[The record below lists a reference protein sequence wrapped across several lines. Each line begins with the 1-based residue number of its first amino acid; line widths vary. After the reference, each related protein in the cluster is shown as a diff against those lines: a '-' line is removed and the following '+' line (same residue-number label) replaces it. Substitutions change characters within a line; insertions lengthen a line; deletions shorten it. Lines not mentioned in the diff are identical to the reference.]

1 MVAGLTYYQ
10 IASFFLIYSFIGW
23 CVEVVYC
30 TVTSGKVVNRGFL
43 NGPVCPIYGFGM
55 VGVLMVFQ
63 NLPVKNPEDTDMVVV
78 FFGSLILATLVELIG
93 GWLMLR
99 LFHARWWDYSDRPF
113 NIGGF
118 ICPQFSIL
126 WGIGGVIVIKMVH
139 PVISKASGTRIP
151 EKYGWILMAIFY
163 LIYLV
168 DLIVTV
174 LTVQGLNRDL
184 EELEKVRLSLRKVSD
199 SLSEGLG
206 TGAIY
211 TDQKITEGKIQ
222 ATLAKA
228 EMRDSVDAMSSAMSN
243 AVNNAVNSAVNT
255 AKNNAVS
262 NAVSSAVS
270 TARNSAVS
278 NAVSS
283 AVSTAKNSAVSNAV
297 SSAVNSAK
305 SGAVTTAMS
314 NAVSSAVDTAA
325 AGTAAYKAQLEQR
338 AQALRQDILAKTRFG
353 GGRLLKAFPAMKHLD
368 HQEILQEL
376 QNSLSQTV
384 MKGREKVS
392 TVVETVKPAS
402 TAEKKC
408 ESETGKDEGNGK

>member
-1 MVAGLTYYQ
+1 MIAGLTYYQ

-99 LFHARWWDYSDRPF
+99 LFHARWWDYSDKPF
-113 NIGGF
+113 NLGGF
-118 ICPQFSIL
+118 ICPEFSIL

-139 PVISKASGTRIP
+139 PVVNSVSGTKIP
-151 EKYGWILMAIFY
+151 EKYGWILMAVLY
-163 LIYLV
+163 LIYLI

-228 EMRDSVDAMSSAMSN
+228 EMRDSMDAMGSVMSN
-243 AVNNAVNSAVNT
+243 
-255 AKNNAVS
+255 
-262 NAVSSAVS
+262 
-270 TARNSAVS
+270 
-278 NAVSS
+278 
-283 AVSTAKNSAVSNAV
+283 
-297 SSAVNSAK
+297 
-305 SGAVTTAMS
+305 
-314 NAVSSAVDTAA
+314 AVDTAA

-338 AQALRQDILAKTRFG
+338 AQVLRQDILAKTHFG
-353 GGRLLKAFPAMKHLD
+353 GGRLLKAFPAMKHID

-376 QNSLSQTV
+376 QSSLGQRV

-392 TVVETVKPAS
+392 AVVETVKMAG
-402 TAEKKC
+402 TT
-408 ESETGKDEGNGK
+408 ESESVTESGKDETCR

>member
-1 MVAGLTYYQ
+1 MIAGLTYYQ

-278 NAVSS
+278 NAVSN

-338 AQALRQDILAKTRFG
+338 AQALRQDILAKTHFG

>member
-1 MVAGLTYYQ
+1 MIAGLSYYQ
-10 IASFFLIYSFIGW
+10 IASFFIIYSFIGW

-55 VGVLMVFQ
+55 VGVLMAFQ

-78 FFGSLILATLVELIG
+78 FFGSMILATLVELIG

-99 LFHARWWDYSDRPF
+99 LFHARWWDYSDKPF
-113 NIGGF
+113 NVGGF

-139 PVISKASGTRIP
+139 PVVSKASGTKIP
-151 EKYGWILMAIFY
+151 EKYGWILLAVLY
-163 LIYLV
+163 LVYLV

-174 LTVQGLNRDL
+174 LTVRGLNRDL

-228 EMRDSVDAMSSAMSN
+228 EMRDSVDAMSSAMSS
-243 AVNNAVNSAVNT
+243 AVNNAVSSAVNT
-255 AKNNAVS
+255 ARNNAVS
-262 NAVSSAVS
+262 NAVGS
-270 TARNSAVS
+270 
-278 NAVSS
+278 
-283 AVSTAKNSAVSNAV
+283 
-297 SSAVNSAK
+297 
-305 SGAVTTAMS
+305 
-314 NAVSSAVDTAA
+314 AVSSAVDTAA

-338 AQALRQDILAKTRFG
+338 AQMLRRDILEKTHFG
-353 GGRLLKAFPAMKHLD
+353 GGRLLKAFPAMKHID

-376 QNSLSQTV
+376 QSSLGQKVT
-384 MKGREKVS
+384 KGREKVS
-392 TVVETVKPAS
+392 AVVETVKAS
-402 TAEKKC
+402 
-408 ESETGKDEGNGK
+408 GKDEDK

>member
-1 MVAGLTYYQ
+1 MIAGLSYYQ
-10 IASFFLIYSFIGW
+10 IASFFIIYSFIGW

-78 FFGSLILATLVELIG
+78 FFGSMILATLVELIG

-113 NIGGF
+113 NVGGF

-126 WGIGGVIVIKMVH
+126 WGIGGVIVIKLVH
-139 PVISKASGTRIP
+139 PVVSRASGTKIP
-151 EKYGWILMAIFY
+151 EKYGWILLAVLY
-163 LIYLV
+163 LVYLV

-174 LTVQGLNRDL
+174 LTVRGLNRDL

-228 EMRDSVDAMSSAMSN
+228 EMRDSVDAMSSAMSS
-243 AVNNAVNSAVNT
+243 AVNNAVSSAVNT
-255 AKNNAVS
+255 ARNNAVS
-262 NAVSSAVS
+262 NAVGSAVNGAVN
-270 TARNSAVS
+270 TARNNPVS
-278 NAVSS
+278 NAVGS
-283 AVSTAKNSAVSNAV
+283 V
-297 SSAVNSAK
+297 
-305 SGAVTTAMS
+305 
-314 NAVSSAVDTAA
+314 VSSAVDTAA

-338 AQALRQDILAKTRFG
+338 AQMLRRDILEKTHFG
-353 GGRLLKAFPAMKHLD
+353 GGRLLKAFPAMKHID

-376 QNSLSQTV
+376 QSSLGQKVT
-384 MKGREKVS
+384 KGREKVS
-392 TVVETVKPAS
+392 AVVETVKSA
-402 TAEKKC
+402 
-408 ESETGKDEGNGK
+408 GKDEDK

>member
-1 MVAGLTYYQ
+1 MIAGLSYYQ
-10 IASFFLIYSFIGW
+10 IASFFIIYSFIGW

-78 FFGSLILATLVELIG
+78 FFGCMILATLVELIG
-93 GWLMLR
+93 GWLMLH
-99 LFHARWWDYSDRPF
+99 LFHARWWDYSDKPF
-113 NIGGF
+113 NLGGF

-126 WGIGGVIVIKMVH
+126 WGIGGVIVIKLVH
-139 PVISKASGTRIP
+139 PVVSKASGTKIP
-151 EKYGWILMAIFY
+151 ENYGWILLGILYLVY
-163 LIYLV
+163 LI

-174 LTVQGLNRDL
+174 LTVRGLNRDL

-243 AVNNAVNSAVNT
+243 AVSNAVSN

-262 NAVSSAVS
+262 
-270 TARNSAVS
+270 
-278 NAVSS
+278 
-283 AVSTAKNSAVSNAV
+283 SAVSNAV
-297 SSAVNSAK
+297 SSAVNNARNSTV
-305 SGAVTTAMS
+305 SNAMS
-314 NAVSSAVDTAA
+314 SAVSSAVDTAT

-338 AQALRQDILAKTRFG
+338 AQALRQDILAKTHFG
-353 GGRLLKAFPAMKHLD
+353 GGRLLKAFPAMKHID

-376 QNSLSQTV
+376 QNSLGQTV
-384 MKGREKVS
+384 KKGREKVS
-392 TVVETVKPAS
+392 AVVETVKSAGS
-402 TAEKKC
+402 AEAA
-408 ESETGKDEGNGK
+408 ESEQDKDTRA

>member
-1 MVAGLTYYQ
+1 MIAGLTYYQ

-99 LFHARWWDYSDRPF
+99 LFHARWWDYSDKPF
-113 NIGGF
+113 NLGGF
-118 ICPQFSIL
+118 ICPEFSIL

-139 PVISKASGTRIP
+139 PVVNSVSSTKIP
-151 EKYGWILMAIFY
+151 EKYGWILMAVLY
-163 LIYLV
+163 LIYLI

-243 AVNNAVNSAVNT
+243 AVNNAVSSAVNS

-262 NAVSSAVS
+262 NAVGNV
-270 TARNSAVS
+270 
-278 NAVSS
+278 VSS
-283 AVSTAKNSAVSNAV
+283 AK
-297 SSAVNSAK
+297 SSAVNNAN
-305 SGAVTTAMS
+305 AMS

-325 AGTAAYKAQLEQR
+325 AGTAAYRAQLEQR
-338 AQALRQDILAKTRFG
+338 AQVLRQDILARTHFG
-353 GGRLLKAFPAMKHLD
+353 GGRLLKAFPAMKHID

-376 QNSLSQTV
+376 QYSLGQKV

-392 TVVETVKPAS
+392 AVVENVKTAG
-402 TAEKKC
+402 TAENEAML
-408 ESETGKDEGNGK
+408 ESSKETVSKSSKEEISDKNAL

>member
-1 MVAGLTYYQ
+1 MIAGLTYYQ

-99 LFHARWWDYSDRPF
+99 LFHARWWDYSDKPF
-113 NIGGF
+113 NLGGF
-118 ICPQFSIL
+118 ICPEFSIL

-139 PVISKASGTRIP
+139 PVVNSVSGTKIP
-151 EKYGWILMAIFY
+151 EKYGWILMAVLY
-163 LIYLV
+163 LIYLI
-168 DLIVTV
+168 DLIVTI

-228 EMRDSVDAMSSAMSN
+228 EMRDSVDAMSSAMS
-243 AVNNAVNSAVNT
+243 SAVN
-255 AKNNAVS
+255 
-262 NAVSSAVS
+262 
-270 TARNSAVS
+270 
-278 NAVSS
+278 
-283 AVSTAKNSAVSNAV
+283 NAV

-305 SGAVTTAMS
+305 NNAVSNAVGSVVSSAKSSAVSNANAMS
-314 NAVSSAVDTAA
+314 NVVSSAVDTAA

-338 AQALRQDILAKTRFG
+338 AQVLRQDILTKTHFG
-353 GGRLLKAFPAMKHLD
+353 GGRLLKAFPDMKHID

-376 QNSLSQTV
+376 QYSLGQKV

-392 TVVETVKPAS
+392 AAVENVK
-402 TAEKKC
+402 TAGRE
-408 ESETGKDEGNGK
+408 

>member
-1 MVAGLTYYQ
+1 MIAGLTYYQ

-305 SGAVTTAMS
+305 SGSVTTAMS

-338 AQALRQDILAKTRFG
+338 AQALRQDILAKTHFG

-408 ESETGKDEGNGK
+408 ESEIGKDEGNGK